1 MQILVVE
8 DEPKRSIP
16 LSRGLTDGGH
26 RVAVCTGVDNALAQL
41 RNGDF
46 DIVLIDWSRC
56 DASGLELVRSFAST
70 SPTPVICLS
79 GGEVDVA
86 SRVAALRAGADEVLN
101 KPVAMEEL
109 VARLEALQ
117 RRISIASGHKILAGA
132 TLDARR
138 HALVKGEVETRL
150 TAREFSL
157 LAHLA
162 DHVGAA
168 VSRADLLA
176 KVWGQ
181 GFVGEG
187 NVVDVYVGYV
197 RHKLRQA
204 VGDAARIDAVRGV
217 GYRLIIS

>member
-16 LSRGLTDGGH
+16 LTRGLTEGGH
-26 RVAVCTGVDNALAQL
+26 RVAVCTGADRALAEF
-41 RNGDF
+41 RNSDF
-46 DIVLIDWSRC
+46 DIVLLDWSRC
-56 DASGLELVRSFAST
+56 DATGLDLVRSFASA
-70 SPTPVICLS
+70 SPTPVICL
-79 GGEVDVA
+79 GGDVDVA

-101 KPVAMEEL
+101 KPVALEEL

-138 HALVKGEVETRL
+138 HALVKGQTETRL

-162 DHVGAA
+162 DHVGTA

-176 KVWGQ
+176 RVWGQ

-204 VGDAARIDAVRGV
+204 IGDAARIEAVRGV
-217 GYRLIIS
+217 GYLLVVQG